1 MSPLAEY
8 GSRNQ
13 MEEVGVALTL
23 SYLIRYRKNF
33 ASHWDFRLGGFG
45 GPSSEGE
52 KSSTKKY
59 DNIFN

>member
-1 MSPLAEY
+1 
-8 GSRNQ
+8 

-33 ASHWDFRLGGFG
+33 ASHWDFMLGGFG